1 MFTSKSI
8 AIYLSASNEKP
19 IFFSFF
25 YFVLKFLFRDDWTW
39 KCFTA
44 KWPSTQ
50 LSMFAAAVYARI
62 WPKFELQILKVNSLG
77 HWFWMTMTMT
87 TMTFCY
93 FLLLMIISLTICGPK
108 DVTSLCVQRS
118 IFLSPSRLTF
128 YVSVGSSA
136 ICKHIQLRTILIYK
150 YILYTMVSSKSF
162 F

>member
-1 MFTSKSI
+1 MKN
-8 AIYLSASNEKP
+8 L
-19 IFFSFF
+19 FSFHF
-25 YFVLKFLFRDDWTW
+25 FFVLKFLFRDDWTW
-39 KCFTA
+39 KCFAA

-50 LSMFAAAVYARI
+50 LSMFAAAVYTRI

-77 HWFWMTMTMT
+77 HWFWMTMT

-136 ICKHIQLRTILIYK
+136 ICKHIQLRTIYMN
-150 YILYTMVSSKSF
+150 ILYIMVSSKSF
-162 F
+162 FLISTTILGAINIFQ